1 MTRWQGTSSQ
11 NGLRPTAAP
20 TARAARSVA
29 DAASC
34 AAVTM
39 PPRRSPTRS
48 ATSAADQSRST
59 AATPAPETTTCTGPQ
74 GEGTVAMTATTSRIA
89 SSIASDILPRSM
101 TADTRPAPLDL
112 PAIEIVLPIEGMTC
126 ASCVNRIER
135 FLKKTEGVVEASV
148 NLATER
154 ATVKVDPALAG
165 RTELVQAVEAAGYE
179 VRPESTTPQETAADI
194 AAEVDAEAV
203 ERDRELR
210 DVKLR
215 ALTSLGIAAVIMA
228 VVAWPGGLFAMEDA
242 SKLVLLPATFV
253 KFWAGGRFMRAAWKA
268 ARHGDATLDTL
279 VAIGT
284 LAAWGYSTLITLWP
298 QILADAGREPETYF
312 DSSTIIVGLILLG
325 RWLEARAKRQT
336 AGAIRA
342 LVGLQAKTA

>member
-11 NGLRPTAAP
+11 NGVRPPAAP
-20 TARAARSVA
+20 TAPGPPR
-29 DAASC
+29 
-34 AAVTM
+34 

-59 AATPAPETTTCTGPQ
+59 AATPAPETTTWTGPQ

-89 SSIASDILPRSM
+89 ASIASDILPRSM
-101 TADTRPAPLDL
+101 TADMRPAPLAPPPLGL

-154 ATVKVDPALAG
+154 ATVKVNPALAG

-203 ERDRELR
+203 DRDRELR
-210 DVKLR
+210 DVQLR

-228 VVAWPGGLFAMEDA
+228 VVAWPGGLFAMGDA
-242 SKLVLLPATFV
+242 NKLVL
-253 KFWAGGRFMRAAWKA
+253 
-268 ARHGDATLDTL
+268 
-279 VAIGT
+279 
-284 LAAWGYSTLITLWP
+284 S
-298 QILADAGREPETYF
+298 
-312 DSSTIIVGLILLG
+312 
-325 RWLEARAKRQT
+325 
-336 AGAIRA
+336 
-342 LVGLQAKTA
+342 